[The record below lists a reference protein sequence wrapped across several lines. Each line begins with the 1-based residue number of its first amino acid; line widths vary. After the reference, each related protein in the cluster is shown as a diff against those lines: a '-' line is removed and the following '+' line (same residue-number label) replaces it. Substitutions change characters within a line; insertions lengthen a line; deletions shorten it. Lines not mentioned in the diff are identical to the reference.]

1 MAKYTFGERSNE
13 ELQGV
18 HPKLVDLCRSV
29 LATGIMDFS
38 VIDGLRT
45 VEEQRKL
52 VARGVSKTMRSYHLP
67 QDDGYSHAVD
77 LAPYPLDWE
86 KVRKGDWREISRFG
100 VLNGIIQA
108 KAQILGLTVTWG
120 GDWDRDGQTLDHS
133 FSDAPHWQIEL

>member
-1 MAKYTFGERSNE
+1 MSKFQFGERSNE

-29 LATGIMDFS
+29 LATGVMDFS

-45 VEEQRKL
+45 IEEQKKL
-52 VARGVSKTMRSYHLP
+52 VERGVSKTMRSYHLAHA
-67 QDDGYSHAVD
+67 DGYARAVD
-77 LAPYPLDWE
+77 LAPYPLSWD
-86 KVRKGDWREISRFG
+86 KVRRGDWMEISRFG
-100 VLNGIIQA
+100 VLNGLIQV

-133 FSDAPHWQIEL
+133 FSDAPHFQLEL